1 MKLMIHGLIDASK
14 LSITAAVY
22 LIVMYDGLETFS
34 KLLVAKLRIAPKE
47 VSVPQ
52 RTGGST
58 STTKLMRHVKETFQK
73 VHETSECHGWADS
86 TIFLYWL
93 PDKGAW
99 STFARNRTQAIKKVN
114 SINVST
120 KG

>member
-14 LSITAAVY
+14 LPITAAVC
-22 LIVMYDGLETFS
+22 LIVMYDDLETFS
-34 KLLVAKLRIAPKE
+34 KLLVAQFRIAPKE

-52 RTGGST
+52 RTGCST

-99 STFARNRTQAIKKVN
+99 PTFARNRTQAIKKIN